1 MAVSALASFTLAQSV
16 WRRCAGGDVAAAAAQ
31 YFQENGAT
39 ISPFILRSELRDEV
53 TQMPVRSLAAEL
65 NAIQRQ
71 DAGQKIGFL
80 LLMNHQ
86 RRMLNIHVENI
97 DLLSCELIEP
107 FFDADFLTLAYRI
120 PVEQGI
126 GHDFFNRWLSQF
138 APVILSTAWQ

>member
-1 MAVSALASFTLAQSV
+1 
-16 WRRCAGGDVAAAAAQ
+16 
-31 YFQENGAT
+31 
-39 ISPFILRSELRDEV
+39 
-53 TQMPVRSLAAEL
+53 MPVRSLAAEL

-120 PVEQGI
+120 PVDQGI

-138 APVILSTAWQ
+138 APVILSTAWQCYPGHLPGPLPLPTHAQSQWKMWSQRLKRVQDRVLAHERPRQHGAHTGDGGR